1 VVVMSLTMLV
11 AAANVMMQRVTQ
23 SFEPR
28 PVFVER
34 AGKEMKATT
43 AGQISFLNPEA
54 RKGDVAFAI
63 NANTGDVLNFQLPC
77 DCEIA
82 VTDGI
87 FEGATVLPF
96 DTVLT
101 FFDPTVAV
109 SIQTQMSIEGLGKV
123 MDGERAYVDLS
134 DGRSVPVRVV
144 TTSATNAANM
154 RGDLFVPVRLM
165 PQAGT
170 ITPADI
176 GQSGRLR
183 LVRPLVPGAWLNT
196 AEKK

>member
-1 VVVMSLTMLV
+1 
-11 AAANVMMQRVTQ
+11 
-23 SFEPR
+23 
-28 PVFVER
+28 
-34 AGKEMKATT
+34 
-43 AGQISFLNPEA
+43 
-54 RKGDVAFAI
+54 
-63 NANTGDVLNFQLPC
+63 
-77 DCEIA
+77 
-82 VTDGI
+82 
-87 FEGATVLPF
+87 
-96 DTVLT
+96 
-101 FFDPTVAV
+101 VAV